1 MAEKNRTNWSDKA
14 RRITGGITLIVI
26 ILIILL
32 CVLLGKKTNKSAEPE
47 ATVQPVPVV
56 TEVKEQE
63 KKEEPVTVA
72 KDSPVVE
79 EKVDTKIEEP
89 EVPVVEEP
97 IIDIEVTDE
106 PLYSSGEVS
115 FEVCGITVQNS
126 WSDGIF
132 VSTSNAK
139 ERFLKDDVMAFVRYE
154 ADKYLSYMDKETVFK
169 IIVSTGTIKIEY
181 PSSIDPEI
189 LMPYYKNDIEE
200 YASSIAPKEE
210 TIEEP
215 IVKEVVEEKVAE
227 VVPETADFTVFG
239 YKVLNS
245 WIPGTFTSVSET
257 KGLLYE
263 SDVKGFAEYEIG
275 KYGDF
280 LLENVTIEYVAD
292 GFVLTY
298 PETVDPAAYISQYK
312 SDIEEYVSTLFAPVE
327 VEEPVKEEVKV
338 EEPVVPETADFT
350 VFGYKVLNSWI
361 PGTFTSV
368 SETKGLL
375 SESDVKGFAE
385 YEIGKYGDFLLE
397 NVAIEYVADGFV
409 LRYPEAVDPA
419 SYISQY
425 KSDIEEYVLSL
436 FAPVEEVE
444 EPVTEVVPSVI
455 SGYEEFKIMGFVV
468 ENTWCDGTYLAETAI
483 NGILTDADIRGFVL
497 YEVAKYGAFLT
508 ENVAVEYTPDGF
520 MLSIPRELD
529 PSPYIPVF
537 KSDIEEYIS
546 KLFAP
551 VEEEVKVEERVV
563 EVVPDTADFTVFG
576 YKVLNSWV
584 PGTFTSLS
592 ETKGLLSESDVKGFV
607 EYEIGKYGDFL
618 LENVAIKYVADGF
631 VLTYPEAVNPSAYIS
646 QYKSDIEEYVLS
658 LFAPVE
664 EVEEPVTE
672 VVPSVISGYEEF
684 KIMGFV
690 VENTWC
696 DGTYLAET
704 AINGILTDADI
715 RGFVLYEVA
724 KYGAFLTENVA
735 VEYTPDGFML
745 SIPRELDP
753 SPYIPVFKSN
763 IEEYI
768 SKLFAPVEEVVE
780 EPVVEETVEAPVVPE
795 PVSNIVVSVVT
806 DGVKVVLTGDDTSPV
821 AEKVTSFDVS
831 LSLGA
836 DFGFKTGRSYNPTIF
851 PTFNITGEFRN
862 MFSLGPI
869 GVGTRFDA
877 AFIFRP
883 LDGTFVGHEFK
894 FFLNGN
900 NWAVDGTLDTKLM
913 FSLDWG
919 QTRAYLG
926 IGVGYSLASNV
937 SGITS
942 HIGPQVFGFNSA
954 VVTTGVLGLQWKLGD
969 ALFMSLEGQGRYFV
983 QTKEYNF
990 GGAVRIGWSF

>member
-1 MAEKNRTNWSDKA
+1 MKKLSK
-14 RRITGGITLIVI
+14 
-26 ILIILL
+26 
-32 CVLLGKKTNKSAEPE
+32 VLLFIAIVLCISLPLSAAKMMNVTWQWLLNDPYVTSYRYQIDGENEDGWTVVSADTDKYVAVGLDPYKDYTLYLQCTYDGNVWSESAKSTAYALLEY
-47 ATVQPVPVV
+47 V
-56 TEVKEQE
+56 
-63 KKEEPVTVA
+63 
-72 KDSPVVE
+72 
-79 EKVDTKIEEP
+79 
-89 EVPVVEEP
+89 EVPTVVEEP
-97 IIDIEVTDE
+97 VVVEEAPVEVA
-106 PLYSSGEVS
+106 PLISGSAEFDV
-115 FEVCGITVQNS
+115 FGFVVNNS
-126 WSDGIF
+126 WNDGEFTAQTAINGILTENDVRGF
-132 VSTSNAK
+132 ALYEIEKYGSFLTDNVSVEFIADG
-139 ERFLKDDVMAFVRYE
+139 LK
-154 ADKYLSYMDKETVFK
+154 LSFPKDIDPSQYISVFK
-169 IIVSTGTIKIEY
+169 S
-181 PSSIDPEI
+181 
-189 LMPYYKNDIEE
+189 DIEE
-200 YASSIAPKEE
+200 YVSTLFAPVEEVEEPVKEE
-210 TIEEP
+210 
-215 IVKEVVEEKVAE
+215 VKVAE

-245 WIPGTFTSVSET
+245 WVPGTFTSLSEI

-263 SDVKGFAEYEIG
+263 SDVKGFVEIG

-280 LLENVTIEYVAD
+280 LLENVAIEYVAD

-298 PETVDPAAYISQYK
+298 PEAVDPAAYISQYK

-327 VEEPVKEEVKV
+327 
-338 EEPVVPETADFT
+338 
-350 VFGYKVLNSWI
+350 
-361 PGTFTSV
+361 
-368 SETKGLL
+368 
-375 SESDVKGFAE
+375 
-385 YEIGKYGDFLLE
+385 
-397 NVAIEYVADGFV
+397 
-409 LRYPEAVDPA
+409 
-419 SYISQY
+419 
-425 KSDIEEYVLSL
+425 
-436 FAPVEEVE
+436 EVE

-455 SGYEEFKIMGFVV
+455 SGYDEFKIMGFVV
-468 ENTWCDGTYLAETAI
+468 ENTWYDGTYLAETAI
-483 NGILTDADIRGFVL
+483 NGILTEADIRGFVL

-551 VEEEVKVEERVV
+551 VEEV
-563 EVVPDTADFTVFG
+563 
-576 YKVLNSWV
+576 
-584 PGTFTSLS
+584 
-592 ETKGLLSESDVKGFV
+592 
-607 EYEIGKYGDFL
+607 
-618 LENVAIKYVADGF
+618 
-631 VLTYPEAVNPSAYIS
+631 
-646 QYKSDIEEYVLS
+646 
-658 LFAPVE
+658 
-664 EVEEPVTE
+664 
-672 VVPSVISGYEEF
+672 
-684 KIMGFV
+684 
-690 VENTWC
+690 
-696 DGTYLAET
+696 
-704 AINGILTDADI
+704 
-715 RGFVLYEVA
+715 
-724 KYGAFLTENVA
+724 
-735 VEYTPDGFML
+735 
-745 SIPRELDP
+745 
-753 SPYIPVFKSN
+753 
-763 IEEYI
+763 
-768 SKLFAPVEEVVE
+768 VVE